1 MAGKHIL
8 IGMKLACLFSGGKDS
23 TYALYLILK
32 QGHKVSYLVS
42 VFPESPE
49 SYMFHY
55 PMIEMTTDQAAAIGI
70 EHIIV
75 RTKGEKE
82 EELDDLKKALKK
94 LPIDGFFSGAIASNY
109 QKSRLDGIAKELGVA
124 SLAPLW
130 HRDQESLLKE
140 QIDAGFE
147 MVITH
152 VAAEGL
158 DKSWVGRRLDYKAF
172 EELKKIRDKYKIN
185 ISGEGGEFETLVL
198 NCPLFSHPLKAPE
211 KK

>member
-1 MAGKHIL
+1 MR
-8 IGMKLACLFSGGKDS
+8 LACLFSGGKDS

-42 VFPESPE
+42 VFPESSE

-55 PMIEMTTDQAAAIGI
+55 PMIEKTIEQAASMGI
-70 EHIIV
+70 EQIIV

-82 EELDDLKKALKK
+82 KELGDLRKALSR
-94 LPIDGFFSGAIASNY
+94 LDIDGVVSGAIASSY
-109 QKSRLDGIAKELGVA
+109 QKSRIDKIAKELGIA

-130 HRDQESLLKE
+130 HRDQEGLLKE

-147 MVITH
+147 MIITH
-152 VAAEGL
+152 VAAQGL
-158 DKSWVGRRLDYKAF
+158 DGSWVGRKIDYKAF

-198 NCPLFSHPLKAPE
+198 NCPLFSHPLKVP
-211 KK
+211 KKD

>member
-1 MAGKHIL
+1 MR
-8 IGMKLACLFSGGKDS
+8 LACLFSGGKDS

-32 QGHKVSYLVS
+32 EGHDVKYLVS
-42 VFPESPE
+42 VFPESSE

-55 PMIEMTTDQAAAIGI
+55 PMIERTKEQAESIGI
-70 EHIIV
+70 KHVIV

-82 EELDDLKKALKK
+82 KELDDLKKALGK
-94 LPIDGFFSGAIASNY
+94 LDIDGLFSGAIASSY
-109 QKSRLDGIAKELGVA
+109 QKSRIDRIAKELGIV

-130 HRDQESLLKE
+130 HKDQEGLLKE

-147 MVITH
+147 IIITH

-158 DKSWVGRRLDYKAF
+158 DRSWVGRRIDYKAF
-172 EELKKIRDKYKIN
+172 EELKKIRDKHKIN

-198 NCPLFSHPLKAPE
+198 NCPLFSHPLKVP
-211 KK
+211 KKD

>member
-1 MAGKHIL
+1 MDNEHIL

-23 TYALYLILK
+23 TYALYLMLK
-32 QGHKVSYLVS
+32 QGSDVRYLVS
-42 VFPESPE
+42 VFPESSE

-55 PMIEMTTDQAAAIGI
+55 PMIERTIDQAESIGI
-70 EHIIV
+70 KQVIV

-82 EELDDLKKALKK
+82 KELEDLKNALSK
-94 LPIDGFFSGAIASNY
+94 LDIDGFFSGAIASNY
-109 QKSRLDGIAKELGVA
+109 QKGRLDGIAKELGIV

-130 HRDQESLLKE
+130 HRNQESLLKE

-147 MVITH
+147 IIITH

-158 DKSWVGRRLDYKAF
+158 DRSWVGRKIDHKAF
-172 EELKKIRDKYKIN
+172 EELKKIRDKHKIN

-198 NCPLFSHPLKAPE
+198 NCPLFSHPLKVPE

>member
-1 MAGKHIL
+1 MR
-8 IGMKLACLFSGGKDS
+8 LACLFSGGKDS

-32 QGHKVSYLVS
+32 EGHDVKYLVS
-42 VFPESPE
+42 VFPESSE

-55 PMIEMTTDQAAAIGI
+55 PMIERTKEQAEAVGI
-70 EHIIV
+70 KHVIV

-82 EELDDLKKALKK
+82 KELDDLKKALGK
-94 LPIDGFFSGAIASNY
+94 LDIDGLFSGAIASTY
-109 QKSRLDGIAKELGVA
+109 QKSRIDRIAKELGIV

-130 HRDQESLLKE
+130 HKDQESLLKE

-147 MVITH
+147 IIITH

-158 DKSWVGRRLDYKAF
+158 DRSWVGRRIDYKAF
-172 EELKKIRDKYKIN
+172 EELKKIRDKHKIN

-211 KK
+211 KE

>member
-1 MAGKHIL
+1 MR
-8 IGMKLACLFSGGKDS
+8 LACLFSGGKDS

-32 QGHKVSYLVS
+32 QGHEVRYLVS
-42 VFPESPE
+42 VFPESNE

-55 PMIEMTTDQAAAIGI
+55 PMIEKTIEQAASMGI
-70 EHIIV
+70 EQIIV

-82 EELDDLKKALKK
+82 KELGDLKKALSG
-94 LPIDGFFSGAIASNY
+94 LDIDGVVSGAIASSY
-109 QKSRLDGIAKELGVA
+109 QKSRIDKIAKELGIA

-130 HRDQESLLKE
+130 HRDQEGLLKE

-147 MVITH
+147 IIITH
-152 VAAEGL
+152 VAAQGL
-158 DKSWVGRRLDYKAF
+158 DNSWIGRRLDYRAF

-211 KK
+211 KE

>member
-1 MAGKHIL
+1 MVSEHIL

-23 TYALYLILK
+23 TYALYLMLK
-32 QGHKVSYLVS
+32 QGNDVKYLVS
-42 VFPESPE
+42 VFPESSE

-55 PMIEMTTDQAAAIGI
+55 PMIERTKEQAVAIGI
-70 EHIIV
+70 KQVIV
-75 RTKGEKE
+75 KTRGEKE
-82 EELDDLKKALKK
+82 KELEDLKNALRK
-94 LPIDGFFSGAIASNY
+94 LDIDGFFSGAIASNY
-109 QKSRLDGIAKELGVA
+109 QKGRLDGIAKELGIV

-130 HRDQESLLKE
+130 HRNQEELLKE

-147 MVITH
+147 IIITH

-158 DKSWVGRRLDYKAF
+158 DESWVGRKIDYKAF
-172 EELKKIRDKYKIN
+172 EELKKIRDKHKIN

-211 KK
+211 KE

>member
-1 MAGKHIL
+1 MR
-8 IGMKLACLFSGGKDS
+8 LACLFSGGKDS

-32 QGHKVSYLVS
+32 QGHDVKYLVS
-42 VFPESPE
+42 VFPESLE

-55 PMIEMTTDQAAAIGI
+55 PMIEKTIDQAAAIGI
-70 EHIIV
+70 EQIIV

-82 EELDDLKKALKK
+82 KELEDLKKALSK
-94 LPIDGFFSGAIASNY
+94 LDIDGVVSGAIASSY
-109 QKSRLDGIAKELGVA
+109 QKSRIDKIAKELGIA

-147 MVITH
+147 MIITH

-158 DKSWVGRRLDYKAF
+158 DRSWVGRRIDYKAF
-172 EELKKIRDKYKIN
+172 EELKKKASIRVRNIKIRSFLGF
-185 ISGEGGEFETLVL
+185 ISLLCCGQTF
-198 NCPLFSHPLKAPE
+198 F
-211 KK
+211 

>member
-1 MAGKHIL
+1 MR
-8 IGMKLACLFSGGKDS
+8 LACLFSGGKDS

-32 QGHKVSYLVS
+32 EGHDVKYLVS
-42 VFPESPE
+42 VFPESSE

-55 PMIEMTTDQAAAIGI
+55 PMIERTKEQAESIGI
-70 EHIIV
+70 KHVIV

-82 EELDDLKKALKK
+82 KELDDLKKALGK
-94 LPIDGFFSGAIASNY
+94 LDIDGLFSGAIASTY
-109 QKSRLDGIAKELGVA
+109 QKSRIDRIAKELGIV

-130 HRDQESLLKE
+130 HKDQESLLKE

-147 MVITH
+147 IIITH

-158 DKSWVGRRLDYKAF
+158 DRSWVGRRIDYKAF
-172 EELKKIRDKYKIN
+172 EELKKIRDKHKIN

-198 NCPLFSHPLKAPE
+198 NCPLFSHPLKVP
-211 KK
+211 KKD